1 MTTPENSYPSLS
13 FDGSRSISFAASV
26 LGSLIGLEVMMTLFA
41 IVPSPSLPAIRS
53 HLLPYAVSWFH
64 PEADLKLYIGS
75 IALSL
80 VISVLLGC
88 RWFARYASNTPRF
101 EEMIRRLPASILV
114 LGMGSVLVY
123 ALLYK
128 LYWLQDNPVSA
139 YVQGSIS
146 TNLAGFLLALLGLT
160 IPGLITFFIAF
171 FRARPSPVWRHLD
184 PLLLM
189 VDVGKPRSLELAKP
203 REAWYLR
210 VVPYCLIALGIFG
223 LLWLPRPQV
232 VAGQSF
238 TDELFPFYHWDFFA
252 MGPALAYRH
261 KIPLV
266 VGACSPYG
274 LGYPMIVN
282 WFSPVLPLLYGNFV
296 WLASIY
302 ACLYFLGLAGLI
314 RSLTGSW
321 GWAATGVMVAIYLQ
335 FFHGIIPGCTILNHP
350 SSSIL
355 RYSMDVW
362 FFWLL
367 LLHLR
372 SGRLIWISGLG
383 ATAGLGFLLGID
395 TGIYL
400 NAILLFY
407 LGLRVVFGPLT
418 RIGPCLGLRNELLGA
433 GLALLTTAATIIG
446 GVALATRRS
455 PLIFDHHLLAAL
467 FESVLTQT
475 GGIASVPMVMVS
487 TKTKL
492 GFAIIAGSYLYN
504 LARLIVELIGTGSA
518 RRQVFRGCLSAYG
531 LCTMMIFV
539 HRSVW
544 QNLFH
549 VVVPFVIL
557 AFDELSGLPERILR
571 SMRSRAALRLTLA
584 TGALVLLASCSALW
598 EYPGLLQT
606 IVLGSPDSGTE
617 LKRLGVA
624 GLPANSEFEAFSRD
638 FEGITLRLRELH
650 GSGRRIAVIDEAETM
665 FLLAADLPPWDRFTP
680 LVTTLWTRSQLDAA
694 KERFLTGRF
703 DVVMLRDRDEPM
715 SARYR
720 DDPIRAT
727 SDELRDLVAER
738 FVLAERVGRFS
749 LWFSRAH

>member
-1 MTTPENSYPSLS
+1 MTTHENSEASLS
-13 FDGSRSISFAASV
+13 VDGSRSISFAASL
-26 LGSLIGLEVMMTLFA
+26 LGSLLGLEVMMTLFA
-41 IVPSPSLPAIRS
+41 IVPQPSLPAIRS
-53 HLLPYAVSWFH
+53 DLLPYAVTWFH

-88 RWFARYASNTPRF
+88 RWFARYGSNTPRS

-114 LGMGSVLVY
+114 LGIGSVLVY

-128 LYWLQDNPVSA
+128 LCCQRDKTESVCVPGSLSTSPVSLPL
-139 YVQGSIS
+139 V
-146 TNLAGFLLALLGLT
+146 FLVLT
-160 IPGLITFFIAF
+160 LPGLIAF
-171 FRARPSPVWRHLD
+171 LVAFYRARLSPVWRRLD

-189 VDVGKPRSLELAKP
+189 LDVGEPRSLELAKP
-203 REAWYLR
+203 REAWYTR
-210 VVPYCLIALGIFG
+210 VVPYCLIALGLFG
-223 LLWLPRPQV
+223 VLWLPRPQA

-238 TDELFPFYHWDFFA
+238 TGELFPFHHWDFFA

-261 KIPLV
+261 EIPLA
-266 VGACSPYG
+266 VGAYSQYG

-282 WFSPVLPLLYGNFV
+282 WLSPVLPLSYGNFV
-296 WLASIY
+296 WLGSIY
-302 ACLYFLGLAGLI
+302 ACLYFLGLAGLL

-321 GWAATGVMVAIYLQ
+321 GWEATGVMVAIYLQ
-335 FFHGIIPGCTILNHP
+335 FFHGIIPGCTILTHP
-350 SSSIL
+350 SSSVL

-395 TGIYL
+395 TGTYL
-400 NAILLFY
+400 NAVLLFY
-407 LGLRVVFGPLT
+407 LGLRVVFGSLA
-418 RIGPCLGLRNELLGA
+418 RIGPCLGLRKELLGA
-433 GLALLTTAATIIG
+433 GMALLTTAATILG
-446 GVALATRRS
+446 GVSLATRRS

-467 FESVLTQT
+467 FESVLKQT
-475 GGIASVPMVMVS
+475 GGIGCVPMVTVS
-487 TKTKL
+487 TKAKL
-492 GFAIIAGSYLYN
+492 GFAIIAGYYLYN
-504 LARLIVELIGTGSA
+504 LARLIVELIGSGTA

-531 LCTMMIFV
+531 LCTMMLFV
-539 HRSVW
+539 QRSVW

-557 AFDELSGLPERILR
+557 AFDEISGLSGRILR

-584 TGALVLLASCSALW
+584 TGSLVLLASCSALW
-598 EYPGLLQT
+598 EYPGLLQS
-606 IVLGSPDSGTE
+606 IVHGSPNSGTE

-650 GSGRRIAVIDEAETM
+650 GSGRRVAVIDEAETM

-680 LVTTLWTRSQLDAA
+680 LVTALWTRSQLDAA

>member
-1 MTTPENSYPSLS
+1 MTTPENSDPSLS
-13 FDGSRSISFAASV
+13 IDGSRSISFAASV

-41 IVPSPSLPAIRS
+41 IVPPPSLPAIRS
-53 HLLPYAVSWFH
+53 DLLPRSVSVFH
-64 PEADLKLYIGS
+64 PEADLKIYIGS

-80 VISVLLGC
+80 VISGLLGC
-88 RWFARYASNTPRF
+88 RWFARYGSNTPRF
-101 EEMIRRLPASILV
+101 EEMIRRLPASILA

-128 LYWLQDNPVSA
+128 LYSQRDKTLSA
-139 YVQGSIS
+139 YVPGSIS
-146 TNLAGFLLALLGLT
+146 TNLASFPLAFFVLT
-160 IPGLITFFIAF
+160 LPGLITFFVAF
-171 FRARPSPVWRHLD
+171 FRARPSPGWRHLD
-184 PLLLM
+184 ALLLM
-189 VDVGKPRSLELAKP
+189 VEVGEPRSLELATP
-203 REAWYLR
+203 REGWYAR
-210 VVPYCLIALGIFG
+210 VVPLCLIALGIFG

-238 TDELFPFYHWDFFA
+238 TGEFFPFHHWDFFA

-261 KIPLV
+261 EIPLA
-266 VGACSPYG
+266 VGAYSQYG

-282 WFSPVLPLLYGNFV
+282 WLSPMFPLSYGNFV
-296 WLASIY
+296 WLGSIY
-302 ACLYFLGLAGLI
+302 ACLYFLGLAGLL

-321 GWAATGVMVAIYLQ
+321 GWAATGVMVAIHVQ
-335 FFHGIIPGCTILNHP
+335 FFHGVFPGFPILNHP

-362 FFWLL
+362 FFWSL

-372 SGRLIWISGLG
+372 SGRLIWMSALG
-383 ATAGLGFLLGID
+383 ATAGLGFLLGLD

-400 NAILLFY
+400 NAVLLFY
-407 LGLRVVFGPLT
+407 LGLRVVFGSLA
-418 RIGPCLGLRNELLGA
+418 RIGPCLGLRKELLGA

-446 GVALATRRS
+446 GVSLATRRS
-455 PLIFDHHLLAAL
+455 PLIFDHHLLTAL
-467 FESVLTQT
+467 FESVLTYT
-475 GGIASVPMVMVS
+475 GGMGCVPMVMVS

-492 GFAIIAGSYLYN
+492 GFAIIVGYYLYN
-504 LARLIVELIGTGSA
+504 LARSIVELIGPGTA
-518 RRQVFRGCLSAYG
+518 RRQAFRGCLSAYG
-531 LCTMMIFV
+531 LCTMMLLV
-539 HRSVW
+539 QRSVP

-557 AFDELSGLPERILR
+557 AVDEISGLPERILR
-571 SMRSRAALRLTLA
+571 SMRSRAALTLTLA
-584 TGALVLLASCSALW
+584 TGALVLLASCPALW
-598 EYPGLLQT
+598 EYPGLLQS
-606 IVLGSPDSGTE
+606 ILHGFPNSGTE

-624 GLPANSEFEAFSRD
+624 GLPANSEFEAFARD
-638 FEGITLRLRELH
+638 FERITLRLRELH
-650 GSGRRIAVIDEAETM
+650 GSGRRVAVIDEAETM

-680 LVTTLWTRSQLDAA
+680 LVTALLTRSQLDAA
-694 KERFLTGRF
+694 KERFLAGRF

-727 SDELRDLVAER
+727 SDELRDLVAGR
-738 FVLAERVGRFS
+738 FVLAERVGHFS